1 LTLDQEGGLMRI
13 LRIAGWSLLVLV
25 AAGMLAFVAAAWA
38 YRDIPAER
46 LEARYAGPGSRF
58 MNIDGVRLHYRDEGR
73 ADGPVVLLIH
83 ANFGNL
89 IGWDPWVA
97 ALGDRYRVLRF
108 DLTGHGLTGPD
119 PGNDY
124 SLERTIELTRRFV
137 DALGVQRLVIGG
149 TSLGGTV
156 AIHYTAQNPERVD
169 GLVLLSPGSLYGRD
183 MGRAG
188 VTVPPSADILTW
200 ILPRALP
207 AYMLRSRFGD
217 PERVSDELIDQW
229 HSMWLREGNRAA
241 MLARLR
247 TYSGATIAEA
257 AAAVRVPV
265 LIQWGEANPQAPVEQ
280 ADELAGL
287 LVNATGINVL
297 TYPGIGHMAVE
308 EAGSETGR
316 DLRAWLDGDLAGSA
330 ADQVEEEY

>member
-1 LTLDQEGGLMRI
+1 MKA
-13 LRIAGWSLLVLV
+13 LRIAGWSLLVLLG
-25 AAGMLAFVAAAWA
+25 AAVLAFLAAAWA

-73 ADGPVVLLIH
+73 PDGPVVLLIH

-119 PGNDY
+119 PSGDY
-124 SLERTIELTRRFV
+124 SLERTVELTGRFL
-137 DALGVQRLVIGG
+137 DALGVGRLSIGG

-156 AIHYTAQNPERVD
+156 SIHYTAQNPDRVER
-169 GLVLLSPGSLYGRD
+169 LVLLSPGSLYGRD

-188 VTVPPSADILTW
+188 TTVPAAADVLTV

-207 AYMLRSRFGD
+207 EYMLRSRFGD
-217 PERVSDELIDQW
+217 PERVSEELIDQW
-229 HSMWLREGNRAA
+229 YSMWLREGNRAA

-247 TYSGATIAEA
+247 TYSGATIAEM

-280 ADELAGL
+280 AAELAGL
-287 LVNATGINVL
+287 LVNAPETRVV

-308 EAGSETGR
+308 EAGQETGR
-316 DLRAWLDGDLAGSA
+316 DLRAWLDGTLDSPP